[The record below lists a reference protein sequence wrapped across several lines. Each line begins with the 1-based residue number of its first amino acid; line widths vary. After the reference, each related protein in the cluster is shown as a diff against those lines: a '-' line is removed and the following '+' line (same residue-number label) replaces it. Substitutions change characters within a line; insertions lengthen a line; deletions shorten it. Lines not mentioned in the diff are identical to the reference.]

1 MAQILGKRP
10 SFSRIEKEMKRGTI
24 IWVALGDT
32 YPPEMGKTRPAVI
45 ISNTEQNEILS
56 TLVVIPLSSQAPEIW
71 PLRVKLKVRS
81 KLKTSYAVIPGI
93 RQVSKSRLTHEIGLL
108 SESEIAK
115 LKEALDLYL
124 MD

>member
-1 MAQILGKRP
+1 
-10 SFSRIEKEMKRGTI
+10 MKRGTI
-24 IWVALGDT
+24 VWVSLEDT

-45 ISNTEQNEILS
+45 LSNTEQNEILS
-56 TLVVIPLSSQAPEIW
+56 TVVLIPLSSRSPEIW
-71 PLRVKLKVRS
+71 PLRVQLKSRP
-81 KLKTSYAVIPGI
+81 KLKTSFAVIPGI
-93 RQVSKSRLTHEIGLL
+93 RQVSKSRLIQEIGLL

>member
-1 MAQILGKRP
+1 MARILGKRP
-10 SFSRIEKEMKRGTI
+10 TLQRTEKEMKRGTL

-32 YPPEMGKTRPAVI
+32 YPPEMGKTRPAVV

-71 PLRVKLKVRS
+71 PLRVKLKSKS

-93 RQVSKSRLTHEIGLL
+93 RQVSKSRISNEIGFL
-108 SESEIAK
+108 SEVELSK
-115 LKEALDLYL
+115 LKNALDVYL